1 MASATSKQFTG
12 NQPAGTQAKIN
23 RTCDLIRAFYTDQSG
38 EYHPTAVDEATLRT
52 FLTSDKICSPRPG
65 PSDYLD
71 DYRTKMS
78 LIPQM
83 RALVQNDG
91 HPALEQASFWA
102 ALWCMPASDILALIH
117 ELQTHPILKRIHES
131 GKLQMSV
138 KGIPQLLKIFRGT
151 NSDISTKDNSNTP
164 KKVVYKRDKSEVSFT
179 LRRDKELCVITGTLH
194 PQVCHIFPFS
204 SLNHQERT
212 KSCLL
217 GMTKLWG
224 EDRVIKLNSQL
235 VNDGTGKNI
244 VDTAANMI
252 SLSPQLHAW
261 WSRGYFALEPMEA
274 PEPVEV
280 QTTTPTRS
288 TFKTAWRIK
297 LRFHWLQKTSIF
309 NLLSTVNYSDD
320 PVTKFEDLGCN
331 LNIVDAR
338 TWRPVESGQVITITA
353 DSPEHLPNYDILLL
367 QWDLLRM
374 WRLSGGADP
383 SNYPFDDEYDSDEE
397 TGCNSH

>member
-1 MASATSKQFTG
+1 
-12 NQPAGTQAKIN
+12 
-23 RTCDLIRAFYTDQSG
+23 
-38 EYHPTAVDEATLRT
+38 
-52 FLTSDKICSPRPG
+52 
-65 PSDYLD
+65 
-71 DYRTKMS
+71 
-78 LIPQM
+78 
-83 RALVQNDG
+83 
-91 HPALEQASFWA
+91 
-102 ALWCMPASDILALIH
+102 
-117 ELQTHPILKRIHES
+117 
-131 GKLQMSV
+131 MSV
-138 KGIPQLLKIFRGT
+138 KGIPQLLRIFRGT

-164 KKVVYKRDKSEVSFT
+164 KKVVYQRDKSEVSFT

-297 LRFHWLQKTSIF
+297 LRFHWLQKTGIF

-383 SNYPFDDEYDSDEE
+383 SKYPFDDEYDSDEE
-397 TGCNSH
+397 IGVIGSGPIQGSATAIENDQDQDLPFSGG